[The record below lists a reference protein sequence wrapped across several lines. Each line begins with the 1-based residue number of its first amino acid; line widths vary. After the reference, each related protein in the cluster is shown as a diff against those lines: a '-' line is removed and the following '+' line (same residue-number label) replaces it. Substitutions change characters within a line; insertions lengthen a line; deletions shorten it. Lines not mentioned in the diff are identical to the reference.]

1 MKIVAL
7 ALETLLYLKEHHF
20 IELDESS
27 IVEGLF
33 EAKWAGRFEIISE
46 KPLIILDG
54 LIIEKVLMNSIVLH
68 VNYII

>member
-1 MKIVAL
+1 MFVFKYTKLFYQIENSAL

-33 EAKWAGRFEIISE
+33 EAKWQDVLKSISE
-46 KPLIILDG
+46 KPLII
-54 LIIEKVLMNSIVLH
+54 
-68 VNYII
+68 